1 MSTLVRKISGVWL
14 LLILAFFNFPSLL
27 SQSFY
32 TRNINTENGLPSNS
46 IQAIFKD
53 SRGYIWIGTEAGL
66 CRYDGTDFRI
76 YTTSDGLP
84 GNRIWSITEDDNGDL
99 WFACY
104 GNGIS
109 RFDGIA
115 FQNYSMADGLVNDNV
130 RKVTYSKKN
139 KGLLIGTV
147 FGFSY
152 FKDSVFISFK
162 DTSIT
167 KRDLLQVTDFIDCD
181 STVYLL
187 TYYDNKR
194 FIEFKPYSGTFRYL
208 PENHRFHLRSSF
220 STRSFITSGNDTI
233 ISDWRNGIKIF
244 SSGPARFIDSIGQ
257 VFDMAEDMKGN
268 IWLASWNDASIENMK
283 GKGGIYLLKEN
294 TAVPYCN
301 KLGISTQK
309 CWCLYYDK
317 NENLLWI
324 GTLDNG
330 IYLFPMTGVDNINAA
345 DINPQHPQLHDIMVA
360 HDNSTW
366 IIAGD
371 KLIRTGTDSIIL
383 KPAIFQRPY
392 EKYIQK
398 SFSYCLEPGGSFE
411 FYREKIKNGQAGF
424 PNPYLVNGKILPAG
438 SLYNPDLYNELINKK
453 INEFERLFEDNMGNK
468 WIKTNQGI
476 FKIEKSISENFFFF
490 NAMASGNPFFVS
502 SDSSIS
508 VILQYELFTYKN
520 KSTELIR
527 LRKNATYSSY
537 CNFFQQKNVFWIY
550 NNTEGVLKYEN
561 AKITRFEY
569 LKGKVDLSFTSVT
582 SDKKENLLVSTN
594 SGKVY
599 FFRTNNDSLN
609 LTGTISEKDGIIGN
623 DIRWILVD
631 NSNRLWILTNR
642 GLNMADLRTFY
653 ANGSCEITFFNDENG
668 FNNMKSTKA
677 IMGPDGKI
685 FAISESRLTRF
696 DPDEL
701 IASSSKICRLIIE
714 KMEVNFNEYKLSAL
728 SSTNRWSELPDNK
741 LVLPYDKNTL
751 TFYFH
756 LLQFSEPSKST
767 FSYKLKGVQEN
778 WTNFSADNKAV
789 YTKLKPGKYILR
801 FRSMIKSS
809 PGNLFE
815 SEFSFQI
822 NPPWY
827 NEWWFIVI
835 VALTMIFFAYIIIR
849 NRFRQIKR
857 NAEIDKKIE
866 VFKLEALKSQMNP
879 HFIFNAFN
887 SIQKYILNQDIK
899 AALNYMSDFAGLIRK
914 TLDNSTKERIC
925 LADEIS
931 YLKSYIELE
940 KRRVSNLNY
949 TIECQ
954 EDIDYEGIFI
964 PPIMIQP
971 VVENSILHGIR
982 HLEGEGMI
990 RISFTVSEETGGLIC
1005 RVEDNGIGRAR
1016 SKELYNLQ
1024 RKSYSSKGS
1033 QIIKQR
1039 ADLCGVKIIITDLNR
1054 EDSSSG
1060 TLTEFRF

>member
-1 MSTLVRKISGVWL
+1 MT
-14 LLILAFFNFPSLL
+14 FFNFPSLF

-32 TRNINTENGLPSNS
+32 TRNINIDNGLPSNS
-46 IQAIFKD
+46 IQAIFRD
-53 SRGYIWIGTEAGL
+53 SRGFIWIGTEAGL

-84 GNRIWSITEDDNGDL
+84 GNRIWSITEDDKGDL
-99 WFACY
+99 WLACY

-115 FQNYSMADGLVNDNV
+115 FHNYSTADGLVNDNV

-152 FKDSVFISFK
+152 FKDSVFTSFK
-162 DTSIT
+162 DTTIT

-194 FIEFKPYSGTFRYL
+194 FIEFRPYSGRFRYL

-220 STRSFITSGNDTI
+220 STRSFITSASDTI
-233 ISDWRNGIKIF
+233 ISDWINGVKIY
-244 SSGPARFIDSIGQ
+244 SAGPTRFIDTIGQ

-283 GKGGIYLLKEN
+283 GKGGIYLIKGN
-294 TAVPYCN
+294 IAVPYSN
-301 KLGISTQK
+301 RLGISTQK

-330 IYLFPMTGVDNINAA
+330 IYLFPMTGVDYFNAS
-345 DINPQHPQLHDIMVA
+345 DINPEHPQLYDIMV
-360 HDNSTW
+360 DRKKSTW

-371 KLIRTGTDSIIL
+371 KLFRTGIDSAIL
-383 KPAIFQRPY
+383 KPVIFQRPY
-392 EKYIQK
+392 ENYIQK
-398 SFSYCLEPGGSFE
+398 NFSFYLEPKGSFE
-411 FYREKIKNGQAGF
+411 FYKERIKNGQAGF
-424 PNPYLVNGKILPAG
+424 PNPYLEKGKILPAG
-438 SLYNPDLYNELINKK
+438 SLYNPELYNELIKKK
-453 INEFERLFEDNMGNK
+453 ITRFEKLFEDNMGNI

-490 NAMASGNPFFVS
+490 NAMASGNPFFLS
-502 SDSSIS
+502 SDSSVS
-508 VILQYELFTYKN
+508 VLLQYELFTFKK
-520 KSTELIR
+520 KSTEMIR

-550 NNTEGVLKYEN
+550 NNTEGVVKYEN
-561 AKITRFEY
+561 GKLRRFDY
-569 LKGKVDLSFTSVT
+569 LKGKIDLSFTSVT

-609 LTGTISEKDGIIGN
+609 LTGTLSEKDGIIGN
-623 DIRWILVD
+623 DIRWILTD

-642 GLNMADLRTFY
+642 GLNMANLRTFY
-653 ANGSCEITFFNDENG
+653 DNGRCEITFYNDENG

-677 IMGPDGKI
+677 IIGPDGKI
-685 FAISESRLTRF
+685 YSISESRLTRF

-701 IASSSKICRLIIE
+701 IASVNKNCRLMIE
-714 KMEVNFNEYKLSAL
+714 KMEVNFNDYNMSAL
-728 SSTNRWSELPDNK
+728 LLNNKWSGLPENE

-756 LLQFSEPSKST
+756 LLQFSEPSKTT
-767 FSYKLKGVQEN
+767 FSYKMNGVQEK
-778 WTNFSADNKAV
+778 WTDFSADNKAV

-815 SEFSFQI
+815 SEFSFRI

-827 NEWWFIVI
+827 REWWFITI
-835 VALTMIFFAYIIIR
+835 VLLTMIFFAYLFLW
-849 NRFRQIKR
+849 NMFRQIRR
-857 NAEIDKKIE
+857 NAEIDRKIE
-866 VFKLEALKSQMNP
+866 ALKLEALKSQMNP

-940 KRRVSNLNY
+940 QRRVPNLNY
-949 TIECQ
+949 TIECKN
-954 EDIDYEGIFI
+954 DIDCEGIFI
-964 PPIMIQP
+964 PPMMIQP

-982 HLEGEGMI
+982 HKEGEGII

-1005 RVEDNGIGRAR
+1005 KVEDNGIGRER
-1016 SKELYNLQ
+1016 SMELYKLQ
-1024 RKSYSSKGS
+1024 GKSYSSKGS
-1033 QIIKQR
+1033 QIIKRR
-1039 ADLCGVKIIITDLNR
+1039 ADLCGVKINITDLNK
-1054 EDSSSG
+1054 EDSPSG